1 MAIESN
7 KTIFMGLPKPSDKCL
22 LVAIPMN
29 MYRVQTNKF
38 TSGLNYFQK
47 AVLKFKYMPQMSNS
61 KISQILHLDEHLINL
76 IVDQLEAK
84 ELITSTGFLTPK
96 GEEMRNNADGF
107 IINDDQRQIGYVF
120 SYDGGNEYFPYYQ
133 NEICLAEITGNE
145 LTYPT
150 EKGTRTVDLPL
161 NVIDDNNEFGVA
173 PTENLVLQII
183 KNSAYREMEGNGDI
197 EDISNELFHIKFI
210 PNNEAE
216 QVVVC
221 TYVYL
226 PQLEDGNGYDD
237 DWLVCDP
244 FGEGNNYELKLFLE
258 KECKRNKALAT
269 AFFNCFKDVVTEN
282 NRKFDESAKWFD
294 EQVSNRIALLF
305 DDEKYSKMD
314 SHIQL
319 AIHDVVEYYMRMERN
334 DFRVIRH
341 DQQQMFFMN
350 MQAALESIL
359 IQDQSDREETF
370 ADLDINYGEYGTQE
384 DRRECLKAV
393 YKKKILSETTTVPR
407 VLIKIKTGSWKGRS
421 LLDYLMKFIMS
432 LSCEPDL
439 DSCKVIKVF
448 KNRIDTIVGI
458 SQMRN
463 HIGHGTTDANES
475 NTTFGKN
482 DAIEYFTFM
491 TELITDYI
499 NSID

>member
-7 KTIFMGLPKPSDKCL
+7 KTIFMGLSKPSDKCL

-29 MYRVQTNKF
+29 MYRIQTNKF

-47 AVLKFKYMPQMSNS
+47 AVLKFKYMPQMTNS
-61 KISQILHLDEHLINL
+61 KISQLLHLDEHLINL

-84 ELITSTGFLTPK
+84 ELITSTGFLTRK

-107 IINDDQRQIGYVF
+107 IVNDSQRQIGYVF
-120 SYDGGNEYFPYYQ
+120 SYDDGNEFFPYYQ
-133 NEICLAEITGNE
+133 KNICFAEITSNE
-145 LTYPT
+145 LTYST
-150 EKGTRTVDLPL
+150 EKGIRTVELPL
-161 NVIDDNNEFGVA
+161 NVIDGNIAFGMP

-183 KNSAYREMEGNGDI
+183 KNSAYREMEGDNDV
-197 EDISNELFHIKFI
+197 EDISEELFQIKFI
-210 PNNEAE
+210 PNNEPE
-216 QVVVC
+216 QVMVC

-226 PQLEDGNGYDD
+226 PQLEDGSGYDD
-237 DWLVCDP
+237 DWLVYDP
-244 FGEGNNYELKLFLE
+244 FGKGNNYELKLYLE
-258 KECKRNKALAT
+258 QECKRNKQLAT
-269 AFFNCFKDVVTEN
+269 AFFNTFKDVVTEN

-294 EQVSNRIALLF
+294 EQVSNRISLIF
-305 DDEKYSKMD
+305 DDRKYSKMD

-334 DFRVIRH
+334 DFKFIRH
-341 DQQQMFFMN
+341 DQQQMFFLN

-359 IQDQSDREETF
+359 IQDQSDREETY

-393 YKKKILSETTTVPR
+393 YRKKILSETTMVPA
-407 VLIKIKTGSWKGRS
+407 VLFKSKTGSWKGRS

-439 DSCKVIKVF
+439 NSCKVIKVF

-463 HIGHGTTDANES
+463 HVGHGATEANER